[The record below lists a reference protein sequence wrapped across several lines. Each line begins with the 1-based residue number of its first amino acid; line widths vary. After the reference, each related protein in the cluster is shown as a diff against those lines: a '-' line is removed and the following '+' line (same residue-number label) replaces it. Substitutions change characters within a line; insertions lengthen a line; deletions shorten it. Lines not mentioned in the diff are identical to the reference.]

1 MRHLRFTV
9 LAAFAVALYAAP
21 AAGAHRPEVTPAHGK
36 LLGEGWAQLY
46 ALPVPLNPFVGN
58 GDPCL
63 TVGRKVVNPVGSV
76 SCTVRQGTSIMVGFA
91 PSWSDA
97 EDPFPDTRAEQLAVL
112 REFNQGFT
120 EMFVEVDG
128 ARVDIHRR
136 RYELTSPTRRVL
148 LPAHNILG
156 VRARPVTL
164 TALGWVVLVR
174 NLRPGRH
181 RIISEA
187 LYAGERW
194 IDTREITVVRR

>member
-1 MRHLRFTV
+1 MRHLRLTV
-9 LAAFAVALYAAP
+9 LAASAVALYAAP
-21 AAGAHRPEVTPAHGK
+21 AAGAHHPVVTPAQSK
-36 LLGEGWAQLY
+36 LPGEGWAQLY
-46 ALPVPLNPFVGN
+46 ALPVSINPRAGN

-63 TVGRKVVNPVGSV
+63 IVGRKVVNPVGNA

-97 EDPFPDTRAEQLAVL
+97 EDPFPVTRAEQLAVL

-120 EMFVEVDG
+120 EISVVVDG

-136 RYELTSPTRRVL
+136 PYEVTSPTRT
-148 LPAHNILG
+148 
-156 VRARPVTL
+156 VTL
-164 TALGWVVLVR
+164 TASGWVVLVR

-181 RIISEA
+181 EIVSEA

-194 IDTREITVVRR
+194 IETHEITVVPR